1 MMMMMVVVMRMR
13 MRMMMTGNGRC
24 CDDLRSLTPYMIFIG
39 VGKSCA
45 DATVSSSTP
54 PITVNDML
62 GR

>member
-1 MMMMMVVVMRMR
+1 MMMVVVVMMMRMI
-13 MRMMMTGNGRC
+13 MTGNGRC
-24 CDDLRSLTPYMIFIG
+24 CDASLTHYMIFIG

-54 PITVNDML
+54 AITVNDML